1 MLSVGPLA
9 FTAPWLLLGLLAL
22 PLLWWLLRLM
32 PPAPRRIPFPAIRLL
47 FGLKGEETTP
57 KAAPWWLT
65 ILRLAI
71 AAFVVVT
78 AARPVLNPDWSLTGT
93 GPVVLAIDD
102 GWSASPAWD
111 ARLTRASALLDTAE
125 RSDRPVF
132 LILGA
137 PPADGG
143 PLEAGQLLTAEAA
156 QRIVAAL
163 VPKPWPVD
171 RAAMTAAANRI
182 AREGAAGDVFWLSDG
197 LRTEGGDAFAAAL
210 AEIGSPTVLV
220 PDLSLGPMLID
231 PPARGETMLSAT
243 LRRPDAAASI
253 QVALVGFSEDGR
265 PLLRQDATLAAG
277 ETEVSVA
284 LDLPT
289 ELRNDLARLVLENRQ
304 GAGAA
309 ALLDERWSRRP
320 IGIVADIG
328 NREALPLL
336 SEIYFL
342 DRALKP
348 LGRVDRGPA
357 EILLRQQQSVL
368 LLPDETV
375 LESTDYDRL
384 KDWIAAGGMLIRFA
398 GPRLAGAVDDPLV
411 PVALRSGGRQL
422 SGAMLWTEPARIGR
436 VAENGPF
443 AGMTIPTDIAITRQV
458 LAEPSLE
465 LDRKTWMRLADDTP
479 LVTADRRGDGWLV
492 LIHTTAN
499 TEWSDL
505 ALSGLFVD
513 MLGRLSSMGRG
524 VRDAAGDQGT
534 AAPYRT
540 LDGFG
545 RLGEPQNSARPID
558 VDSLDSLTI
567 SPSTPPGFYG
577 TQKVRVAVN
586 LGDRVPALTPL
597 QGVPGGSVT
606 AGFEKQE
613 EQPLAPYLLLAAL
626 TLLILDTIVT
636 VILRGYSLT
645 GMRGAAGGTLGAAAL
660 FLLLATSPG
669 PAAAQSADEDIP
681 PGARDTV
688 LAYVLTGDPQIDTVS
703 EAGLRG
709 LSDVLRQRT
718 AIEAGD
724 PVGVDLDSDELAF
737 YPLLYWPVL
746 DDAGAMSAPAA
757 DRLNRF
763 MASGGLILFDTR
775 DGHLAGSRVLAAS
788 GGLRRIAEQLNVP
801 PLATVPPE
809 HVLTRSFYLMQDFPG
824 RWDGGTV
831 WVETGASISN
841 DGVSPVVVG
850 DADWAAAWA
859 IDDLGRPMFPIGDD
873 GRQREMAYRFGVNL
887 VMYTLTGNYKADQ
900 VHVPSILERLG
911 Q

>member
-1 MLSVGPLA
+1 MLSLGPLA
-9 FTAPWLLLGLLAL
+9 FTAPWLLLGLFAL

-71 AAFVVVT
+71 AALVVVT
-78 AARPVLNPDWSLTGT
+78 AARPVLNPDWSLTGA
-93 GPVVLAIDD
+93 GPVVLVIDD

-111 ARLTRASALLDTAE
+111 ARLARAEALLDTAE

-137 PPADGG
+137 PPSDGE
-143 PLEAGQLLTAEAA
+143 PLEAGRLLSAEAA
-156 QRIVAAL
+156 RRIVAAL
-163 VPKPWPVD
+163 EPKPWPVD
-171 RAAMTAAANRI
+171 REAMTAAARRI
-182 AREGAAGDVFWLSDG
+182 AQEGASGDVFWLADG
-197 LRTEGGDAFAAAL
+197 LHSERTADFAASL
-210 AEIGSPTVLV
+210 GQIGSPTVLI

-231 PPARGETMLSAT
+231 PPPRGETVLSAT
-243 LRRPDAAASI
+243 LRRPAANAETR
-253 QVALVGFSEDGR
+253 VAVVGYSEDGR
-265 PLLRQDATLAAG
+265 PLLRQDVTLATG
-277 ETEVSVA
+277 EAEKTVA

-304 GAGAA
+304 GAGSA

-320 IGIVADIG
+320 IGIIADIG
-328 NREALPLL
+328 SREALPLL

-348 LGRVDRGPA
+348 LGQVDRGPT

-375 LESTDYDRL
+375 LETDDFGRL
-384 KDWIAAGGMLIRFA
+384 NEWIQAGGMLIRFA
-398 GPRLAGAVDDPLV
+398 GPRLASEVDDPLV

-436 VAENGPF
+436 VAEDGPF
-443 AGMTIPTDIAITRQV
+443 AGMEIPGDVAITRQV

-492 LIHTTAN
+492 LVHTTAN
-499 TEWSDL
+499 TEWSDM
-505 ALSGLFVD
+505 AISGLFVD

-524 VRDAAGDQGT
+524 VRDAAGDKGT

-545 RLGEPQNSARPID
+545 RLGEPQSSARPIH
-558 VDSLDSLTI
+558 VDNLDILTV
-567 SPSTPPGFYG
+567 SPAAPPGFYG

-586 LGDRVPALTPL
+586 LGDRVPALAPM
-597 QGVPGGSVT
+597 VDIPGGTVT

-613 EQPLAPYLLLAAL
+613 ERPLAPYLLLAAL
-626 TLLILDTIVT
+626 ALLLFDTALT
-636 VILRGYSLT
+636 VVLRGYSLT
-645 GMRGAAGGTLGAAAL
+645 GSRGVTTAVVMTLVLIGGGVD
-660 FLLLATSPG
+660 
-669 PAAAQSADEDIP
+669 PAAAQDPVSEIP
-681 PGARDTV
+681 AGARDTV
-688 LAYVLTGDPQIDTVS
+688 LAYVLTGDPQVDSVS
-703 EAGLRG
+703 AAGLRG
-709 LSDVLRQRT
+709 LSDILRQRT
-718 AIEAGD
+718 AVETGD
-724 PVGVDLDSDELAF
+724 PVGVDIDSDELAF

-746 DDAGAMSAPAA
+746 EDVGTVSAPAA

-763 MASGGLILFDTR
+763 MAGGGLILFDTR
-775 DGHLAGSRVLAAS
+775 DGHLAGSRIMSGS
-788 GGLRRIAEQLNVP
+788 GGLRRLAEQLNVP

-859 IDDLGRPMFPIGDD
+859 IDELGRPMFPIGDD

-900 VHVPSILERLG
+900 VHIPSILERLG

>member
-1 MLSVGPLA
+1 MLSLGPLA
-9 FTAPWLLLGLLAL
+9 FTAPWLLLGLAAL

-65 ILRLAI
+65 VMRLAI
-71 AAFVVVT
+71 AALVVIT
-78 AARPVLNPDWSLTGT
+78 AARPVLNPDWSLSGT

-102 GWSASPAWD
+102 GWSASPSWD
-111 ARLTRASALLDTAE
+111 ARLTRATALLETAE
-125 RSDRPVF
+125 RSNRPVF

-137 PPADGG
+137 PPADGET
-143 PLEAGQLLTAEAA
+143 LESGRLLTAEAA

-163 VPKPWPVD
+163 EPKPWPVD
-171 RAAMTAAANRI
+171 RRAMIEAANRI
-182 AREGAAGDVFWLSDG
+182 ARDGAAGDVFWLSDG
-197 LRTEGGDAFAAAL
+197 LRTKDGERFAESL
-210 AEIGSPTVLV
+210 AQIGPPTVLV

-231 PPARGETMLSAT
+231 PPPRGETTLTAT
-243 LRRPDAAASI
+243 LRRPQADIATD
-253 QVALVGFSEDGR
+253 VAIVGFSEDGR
-265 PLLRQDATLAAG
+265 PLLRQDVTLEIG
-277 ETEVSVA
+277 ETEQSVT

-320 IGIVADIG
+320 LGIIADIG
-328 NREALPLL
+328 SREALPLL

-375 LESTDYDRL
+375 LESSDFSRL
-384 KDWIAAGGMLIRFA
+384 DDWIRAGGMLIRFA
-398 GPRLAGAVDDPLV
+398 GPRLAAAVDDPLV

-436 VAENGPF
+436 VAQDGPF
-443 AGMTIPTDIAITRQV
+443 AGIEIPEDIEISRQV

-492 LIHTTAN
+492 LVHTTAN
-499 TEWSDL
+499 TEWSDM

-513 MLGRLSSMGRG
+513 MLSRLSSMGRG
-524 VRDAAGDQGT
+524 VRDAAGEKGT

-558 VDSLDSLTI
+558 VDTLDTLTV
-567 SPSTPPGFYG
+567 SAATPPGFYG

-586 LGDRVPALTPL
+586 LGDRIPALVPL
-597 QGVPGGSVT
+597 IDVPNGTVT
-606 AGFEKQE
+606 AGFAKQE
-613 EQPLAPYLLLAAL
+613 EQPLAPYLLLGA
-626 TLLILDTIVT
+626 LILLLLDTGIT
-636 VILRGYSLT
+636 VILRGYSLHRR
-645 GMRGAAGGTLGAAAL
+645 RGVTAVAVLALLLIGGTD
-660 FLLLATSPG
+660 S
-669 PAAAQSADEDIP
+669 AAAQNDESNIP
-681 PGARDTV
+681 AGARNTV
-688 LAYVLTGDPQIDTVS
+688 LAYVLTGNPEIDSVS

-718 AIEAGD
+718 AIETGD
-724 PVGVDLDSDELAF
+724 PVGVDLETDELAF
-737 YPLLYWPVL
+737 YPLLYWPVQEN
-746 DDAGAMSAPAA
+746 AGTVSAPAA

-763 MASGGLILFDTR
+763 MAGGGMILFDTR
-775 DGHLAGSRVLAAS
+775 DGHLAGSRVLS
-788 GGLRRIAEQLNVP
+788 GSGSLRRLAEQLNVP
-801 PLATVPPE
+801 TLATVPPE
-809 HVLTRSFYLMQDFPG
+809 HVLTRSFYLMQGFPG

-831 WVETGASISN
+831 WVETGASITN

-873 GRQREMAYRFGVNL
+873 GRQRELAYRFGVNL

-900 VHVPSILERLG
+900 VHIPSILERLG